1 LHNTT
6 DSFTDPHAVTFFTS
20 ADDLAAAVAPFAADG
35 LEQGAPA
42 VLVVRPEHRAP
53 IEAALRTCGVDVDAV
68 RQDGRLVELDAAE
81 LLATCSRDGRP
92 DADAFDRAVGDLLR
106 RLDTDAGA
114 VPRIYGEM
122 VGVLW
127 ERGDVAAAIELE
139 DLWND
144 LGGRH
149 PFRLLCGYPSSVD
162 GPGAADVCSRHNAAL
177 RSGRVELW
185 RRFDADPTAPR
196 AARRFVAGA
205 LRRLDLE
212 GLADTAALVVSE
224 LATNVV
230 LHTGSAFTVA
240 VSPTAHGAR
249 LSVHDRSTMVPEA
262 RDITPESSTG
272 RGLVLVGAL
281 AADWGMEL
289 AGDGAGKVVWAEVH
303 ALPTDTLA

>member
-20 ADDLAAAVAPFAADG
+20 PDDLAAAVAPFAADG

-68 RQDGRLVELDAAE
+68 RADGRLVELDAAE
-81 LLATCSRDGRP
+81 LLASCSRDGRP
-92 DADAFDRAVGDLLR
+92 DAEAFDRAVGGLLR
-106 RLDTDAGA
+106 RLDAGA
-114 VPRIYGEM
+114 PARIYGEM

-196 AARRFVAGA
+196 ATRRFVAGA

-212 GLADTAALVVSE
+212 DLADTAALVVSE

-240 VSPTAHGAR
+240 VSPTPDGVR

-272 RGLVLVGAL
+272 RGLLLVDAL

-289 AGDGAGKVVWAEVH
+289 AGDGAGKVVWAEVR
-303 ALPTDTLA
+303 AEATGTFA